1 MTQNNDIISRITGT
15 TTTTAPKEDIIVS
28 ETRIVT
34 AKYKVYC
41 LILLLIGLWIFMG
54 LWPDIQKKY
63 DTANSVHQSTKQ
75 ELEAKERKKAEYT
88 KDKTNLEKI
97 EANQTALET
106 CLNEENA
113 QMCTSLPD
121 DWNVEY
127 KGKTIKDLSIPLS
140 YLQLHSLYTEKMPID
155 EQKVLRNLNEYLI
168 RNGIV
173 QGVAIKNG
181 DIKSIHIN
189 DPEPVEGSSVFFSVP
204 LTFSIEFDRV
214 EDLIS
219 FVHNVE
225 KKLISITSDRILY
238 KIKTVSYDIVSSNK
252 PQMTTLEM
260 IAYYYHD
267 PRFATE
273 EQVHPTETTTE
284 APATP
289 TATSPTSGTAL
300 TGITQ

>member
-1 MTQNNDIISRITGT
+1 
-15 TTTTAPKEDIIVS
+15 
-28 ETRIVT
+28 
-34 AKYKVYC
+34 
-41 LILLLIGLWIFMG
+41 
-54 LWPDIQKKY
+54 
-63 DTANSVHQSTKQ
+63 VHQSTKQ